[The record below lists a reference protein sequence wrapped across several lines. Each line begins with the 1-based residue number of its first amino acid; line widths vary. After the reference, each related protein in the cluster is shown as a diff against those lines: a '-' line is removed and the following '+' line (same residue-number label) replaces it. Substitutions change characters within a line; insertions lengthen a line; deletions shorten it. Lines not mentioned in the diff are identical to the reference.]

1 MDTPTPDQPEP
12 LEPITEAKPSFW
24 LKLGGGSLSISILVH
39 AVLLIIG
46 VVWIYQVIPTTED
59 EAGFSSG
66 RSVNGG
72 DGMVGNKTLARLPS
86 LTPRVAALNASSKI
100 ALPEPQSMAITASVG
115 ALGNNGLSSGLGNGR
130 GGPGNAFGFV
140 ETPGIGL
147 KPGPQMEFGIPGLYA
162 DALVGVFYDT
172 KQDPNGKDTGM
183 NQSKIL
189 EVISEFTARGWNERL
204 LSRHYYRAPQ
214 KLAQTRIYM
223 PMISADAAP
232 KAFGCDDAVQ
242 GRCWIALYRGSVIA
256 PKTGKF
262 RFVGAADDLI
272 VVRFNKRNQFEHGYF
287 HGTTGMRIAEIIPV
301 LEGKTENREIEKQLR
316 SSPMRPPISFY
327 SYDTTQSYKGIGGLA
342 VGPEFEVVAGT
353 AYPIEILISEIPGG
367 LFGAVLMLQ
376 ESGVAYE
383 KASSGAPILPIFRT
397 SDSNPPVD
405 AKDNAPP
412 YEPRGPVWRVSAS
425 VAPSLD

>member
-1 MDTPTPDQPEP
+1 MDTPAPDQPAP
-12 LEPITEAKPSFW
+12 HEPITEAKPSFW

-39 AVLLIIG
+39 AVILIIG
-46 VVWIYQVIPTTED
+46 VVWIYQVIPEKQD
-59 EAGFSSG
+59 DLPSFESG
-66 RSVNGG
+66 VNGG
-72 DGMVGNKTLARLPS
+72 DLPDGKKSLAHLPS
-86 LTPRVAALNASSKI
+86 LTPRVAALTASSEI
-100 ALPEPQSMAITASVG
+100 ALPEPQLMTSTDSVG
-115 ALGNNGLSSGLGNGR
+115 ALGNGGLSSGLGDGR
-130 GGPGNAFGFV
+130 GGQSFGPG
-140 ETPGIGL
+140 ETPGRVL
-147 KPGPQMEFGIPGLYA
+147 KPGLHTVFGEPTLKA
-162 DALVGVFYDT
+162 DSLVGVFYDT

-189 EVISEFTARGWNERL
+189 EVISEFTSRGWNERL

-232 KAFGCDDAVQ
+232 KAFGCDDAVK

-287 HGTTGMRIAEIIPV
+287 HGTTGLRIAELIPV
-301 LEGKTENREIEKQLR
+301 LEGRTENRDIEKKLR
-316 SSPMRPPISFY
+316 AGPMRPPISFY

-367 LFGAVLMLQ
+367 LFGAVLMVQ
-376 ESGVAYE
+376 ETGVAYE
-383 KASSGAPILPIFRT
+383 KASTGAPILPIFRT
-397 SDSNPPVD
+397 NDSNPPLD

-412 YEPRGPVWRVSAS
+412 YDPRGPVWKVSAS
-425 VAPSLD
+425 AAPSLD